1 MEFPIIGWTDKALC
15 LDHIDDAHL
24 SRRVSEKADERE
36 CAFCGRTSPEGTSP
50 FAVNL
55 EHLTEVIYEV
65 AGDFYEDVNNAPV
78 VEGEILAEELD
89 TLTVVY
95 NLIDG
100 VVPDAMLDEV
110 AAEVAG
116 LISEPEYWVEQDT
129 MSYVEFGW
137 ESFAKT
143 VKHEARLVLP
153 RVKGSKT
160 GMTPPERLYSF
171 LSALSG
177 FVRDE
182 TGLMKT
188 LPKGTQV
195 YRARIERDSWALQ
208 KKVMQNPAAELGPA
222 PAGSASAGRMNAQ
235 GISLFYTATDAET
248 ACAEVVAHSPYSEA
262 VVGEYVLQRPMQI
275 FDLTRVPVRPSIFD
289 ETARASYVFIAFFDL
304 FRDAITQPV
313 ILDDKHPV
321 DYAPTQV
328 VTEFLRWGT
337 GVQFDGIAWESQVAP
352 GGKNVVLFFGPDT
365 PMRSTTE
372 PAPEV
377 SELWKRTFDDEEPVF
392 LIDPKTVKR
401 YRAERTV
408 RVSRTAW

>member
-1 MEFPIIGWTDKALC
+1 MHMDFPTIDWSDKALC
-15 LDHIDDAHL
+15 LNHIEDEHL
-24 SRRVSEKADERE
+24 RMRVAAKATEHA
-36 CAFCGRTSPEGTSP
+36 CSFCGLESTEVPI
-50 FAVNL
+50 AVNL
-55 EHLTEVIYEV
+55 EHLTEVIYGV
-65 AGDFYEDVNNAPV
+65 AGDFYEDSNNAPRID
-78 VEGEILAEELD
+78 GETLGEELD

-100 VVPDAMLDEV
+100 AVPDAMLDEV

-116 LISEPEYWVEQDT
+116 LINEPEYWVEQDNL
-129 MSYVEFGW
+129 SYVEFGW
-137 ESFAKT
+137 ESFANT

-153 RVKGSKT
+153 RAEGSKA
-160 GMTPPERLYSF
+160 GMTPPERLHSF

-182 TGLMKT
+182 AGLMET
-188 LPKGTQV
+188 LPKGTPV
-195 YRARIERDSWALQ
+195 YRARIERDSWSLQ
-208 KKVMQNPAAELGPA
+208 KKVIQNPASELGPA

-304 FRDAITQPV
+304 FRDAITKPI

-337 GVQFDGIAWESQVAP
+337 GVQFDGIAWGSRVAP

-372 PAPEV
+372 PSPEV
-377 SELWKRTFDDEEPVF
+377 SDLWRRTFGEEEPVF

-408 RVSRTAW
+408 AVTASRW